1 MWFLL
6 LNNVI
11 AFLIMKLF
19 LKMLDQKTSKKT
31 NIYFLIFIIALTPL
45 ALALSYLLI
54 FRFLEIET
62 IANYICIFIL
72 IFLTFICDYFSY
84 RQAIILEKQL
94 KLEITNSLSRQ
105 FYLDILQKSIKLKE
119 DNANYRA
126 IRHDLINYIERIKL
140 EKKKKEEV

>member
-105 FYLDILQKSIKLKE
+105 FYLDILQKYIKLKE